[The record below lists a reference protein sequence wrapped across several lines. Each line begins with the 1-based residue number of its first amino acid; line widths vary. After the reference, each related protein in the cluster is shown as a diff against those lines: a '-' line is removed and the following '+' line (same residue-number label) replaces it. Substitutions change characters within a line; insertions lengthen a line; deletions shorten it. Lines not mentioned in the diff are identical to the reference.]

1 MAAAVSYTHLYD
13 NKTVSM
19 KGKKSRPE
27 YLPSDIK
34 AAVFS
39 EKIPTNDVNG
49 IERYSYAF
57 VVESY
62 PEGEEIRGDYLST
75 IVIGKNVKNIEGLY
89 DDSCCY
95 FIVDP
100 QNPYYADYHGC
111 LYSKD
116 YTKLIKYPAGK
127 EPNDYHPNLQI
138 IGSKAFYRYFWSF
151 GKSEDVTIVIPWGV
165 TVIEDEAFVG
175 PETNLTYVIPDTAI
189 RLGKASKD
197 KEEGQRTDYYPVWVP
212 SRHNLAAWNVWYKG
226 SEQELSLIHI

>member
-1 MAAAVSYTHLYD
+1 MQIT
-13 NKTVSM
+13 M
-19 KGKKSRPE
+19 
-27 YLPSDIK
+27 
-34 AAVFS
+34 
-39 EKIPTNDVNG
+39 
-49 IERYSYAF
+49 
-57 VVESY
+57 VVY
-62 PEGEEIRGDYLST
+62 I
-75 IVIGKNVKNIEGLY
+75 
-89 DDSCCY
+89 
-95 FIVDP
+95 
-100 QNPYYADYHGC
+100 
-111 LYSKD
+111 SKD

-226 SEQELSLIHI
+226 SEQEWHGKTMAYIAGDHVYEALYGFLPAIILLLGMSGIKAQNKNGMVKQWPI